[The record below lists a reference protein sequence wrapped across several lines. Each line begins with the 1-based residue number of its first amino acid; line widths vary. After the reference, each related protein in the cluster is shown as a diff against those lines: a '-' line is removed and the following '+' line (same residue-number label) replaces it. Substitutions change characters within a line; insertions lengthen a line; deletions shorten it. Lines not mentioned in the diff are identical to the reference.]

1 MKISASSF
9 LRSVAGLTA
18 LALVVGAGAANAQ
31 SCQEDFQK
39 LTARRMAQI
48 QVLNNL
54 GKAGKGKMDPNAACP
69 AAKKLVGIEN
79 EMLGYMNKNKDWC
92 AIPDNIIGSFREAG
106 AKTKNFA
113 SQACTVAAKMK
124 QMMQQQREQAARGGG
139 GMGAPPPPQL
149 PSGPL

>member
-1 MKISASSF
+1 MKNSASS
-9 LRSVAGLTA
+9 LSRVIAGLSL
-18 LALVVGAGAANAQ
+18 LAFAAGVAPARAQ

-39 LTARRMAQI
+39 LTERRMAQL

-69 AAKKLVGIEN
+69 AAKKLVGIEG
-79 EMLGYMNKNKDWC
+79 EMLGYMNKNKEWC
-92 AIPDNIIGSFREAG
+92 AIPDNVIDGFKQAS
-106 AKTKNFA
+106 AKTKGFA

-124 QMMQQQREQAARGGG
+124 QMMQQQREQAANGG
-139 GMGAPPPPQL
+139 GMGAPPKL

>member
-1 MKISASSF
+1 MMISAVSFSRAIARLSF
-9 LRSVAGLTA
+9 LAIVA
-18 LALVVGAGAANAQ
+18 GAGAAHAQ

-39 LTARRMAQI
+39 LTQRRMAQI
-48 QVLNNL
+48 QVLNSL

-69 AAKKLVGIEN
+69 AARKLVGIEN
-79 EMLGYMNKNKDWC
+79 EMLAYMNKNKDWC
-92 AIPDNIIGSFREAG
+92 AIPDNVVDGFRQAG

-124 QMMQQQREQAARGGG
+124 QMQQQQREQAANGG
-139 GMGAPPPPQL
+139 GMGAPPKL